1 MKLLVDRLTNDPTD
15 FVFEGTPAWLEDL
28 APDSEL
34 ADAVTE
40 PFVFRVRAHLMA
52 EQVYVEGEA
61 VGAFELACGRCLKR
75 YRSPVR
81 EPFRLVLEP
90 AGARLPADPE
100 GVAALER
107 DGLVLSEELESGW
120 FRGPEVQ
127 LEHFLQ
133 EVIAAGLPLKPL
145 CREECSGLCPSC
157 GIDRNEGRCDCREE
171 KPESPFAALAGL
183 RDELAKRTSQA
194 PGSRKPGRGE
204 ES

>member
-1 MKLLVDRLTNDPTD
+1 MKLLVDRLGSDPTELA
-15 FVFEGTPAWLEDL
+15 FEGTPAWLEGL
-28 APDSEL
+28 VPDSEL
-34 ADAVTE
+34 AEAVTE
-40 PFVFRVRAHLMA
+40 PFAFTLRAHMMNEDVFL
-52 EQVYVEGEA
+52 EGEA

-90 AGARLPADPE
+90 AGARRPADPE
-100 GVAALER
+100 GVEALDR

-145 CREECSGLCPSC
+145 CREDCSGLCPSC
-157 GIDRNEGRCDCREE
+157 GIDRNEARCDCREE

-183 RDELAKRTSQA
+183 RDELAKRSA
-194 PGSRKPGRGE
+194 ERPGEGE
-204 ES
+204 DS